1 MDYFKLKPIL
11 FSALVFCLFIIGC
24 KGKTNDAD
32 LQSAV
37 SDKLK
42 ENTSVANVT
51 ATVNEGVVTL
61 TGQCADDNCKSSAEA
76 AAKSVSGVKGVVNN
90 ITVASDMQ
98 APVTISPD
106 NTLRDSVN
114 ETLKSYS
121 GVTATV
127 NDGVVTLNGTI
138 KKDDLQPLMMK
149 LNSFRPQKIENKLV
163 VK

>member
-1 MDYFKLKPIL
+1 MNYFKLKPIL

-61 TGQCADDNCKSSAEA
+61 TGECADDNCKSSEEA
-76 AAKSVSGVKGVVNN
+76 AAKSVSGVKEVVNN

-114 ETLKSYS
+114 ETLKSYI

>member
-1 MDYFKLKPIL
+1 MNYFKLKPIL
-11 FSALVFCLFIIGC
+11 FSTLVFCLFIIGC

-114 ETLKSYS
+114 ETLKSYN

-127 NDGVVTLNGTI
+127 NDGVVTLEGTI

-149 LNSFRPQKIENKLV
+149 LNSFQPKKIENKLV

>member
-1 MDYFKLKPIL
+1 MNYFKLKPIL

-61 TGQCADDNCKSSAEA
+61 TGECADDNCKSSAEA
-76 AAKSVSGVKGVVNN
+76 AAKSVSGVKEVVNN

-114 ETLKSYS
+114 ETLKSYI